1 MTLSKSKLETNYS
14 KTINFLFCFL
24 PISFIL
30 GNLAINL
37 NIVLFCLLG
46 IIHLKSKILTSKYN
60 ISIKFIFLLFVI
72 VFISSSLSFME
83 SIISNG
89 YENKEFILL
98 IKSIMFF
105 RFFLLLAITYLLSEL
120 EVLNFE
126 YFFLSVAFFPIFIS
140 LDIIFQYIFG
150 FNIVGLKKPIGSIQD
165 PILHNTGFFGEELIA
180 GGFIQ
185 NFSFF
190 SIFLITFFL
199 IKKNYYRF
207 ILTTILISILGV
219 AILLTANKMPLLLFL
234 FGLFLIFLFDK
245 KLRIIVFTSFICIFL
260 IFNFIFSKD
269 ERLKNWQLS
278 GYWNVKSMVV
288 SLLGKA
294 TYVEPD
300 EIDSSAGETKQE
312 FHSSH
317 KKIYLTA
324 IDAWKQNKILGN
336 GIKSFRTDC
345 HNFAPSK
352 YRMCSNHPHNYY
364 FEILTETGI
373 VGISIVLIIASLLGI
388 FIYKNLK
395 FLKRDNINTYIFLS
409 AVVSLAL
416 GMFPFKSTG
425 SIFSTSNIGYIM
437 LITSIVLSYRKQH

>member
-126 YFFLSVAFFPIFIS
+126 YFFLSAAFFPIFIS

-165 PILHNTGFFGEELIA
+165 PILHNTGFFGKELIA

-190 SIFLITFFL
+190 QYFL
-199 IKKNYYRF
+199 
-207 ILTTILISILGV
+207 
-219 AILLTANKMPLLLFL
+219 
-234 FGLFLIFLFDK
+234 
-245 KLRIIVFTSFICIFL
+245 
-260 IFNFIFSKD
+260 
-269 ERLKNWQLS
+269 
-278 GYWNVKSMVV
+278 
-288 SLLGKA
+288 
-294 TYVEPD
+294 
-300 EIDSSAGETKQE
+300 
-312 FHSSH
+312 
-317 KKIYLTA
+317 
-324 IDAWKQNKILGN
+324 
-336 GIKSFRTDC
+336 
-345 HNFAPSK
+345 
-352 YRMCSNHPHNYY
+352 
-364 FEILTETGI
+364 
-373 VGISIVLIIASLLGI
+373 
-388 FIYKNLK
+388 
-395 FLKRDNINTYIFLS
+395 
-409 AVVSLAL
+409 
-416 GMFPFKSTG
+416 
-425 SIFSTSNIGYIM
+425 
-437 LITSIVLSYRKQH
+437 